1 MHCCQVDSNI
11 NVQFIVLQASENA
24 TSARGI
30 AKMDF
35 GESQKN
41 LYSGVSTSD
50 SGAGFLKSRIVVLL
64 REASQ

>member
-1 MHCCQVDSNI
+1 MSGRLQNVDGLI
-11 NVQFIVLQASENA
+11 QLENA

>member
-1 MHCCQVDSNI
+1 
-11 NVQFIVLQASENA
+11 
-24 TSARGI
+24 
-30 AKMDF
+30 MDF